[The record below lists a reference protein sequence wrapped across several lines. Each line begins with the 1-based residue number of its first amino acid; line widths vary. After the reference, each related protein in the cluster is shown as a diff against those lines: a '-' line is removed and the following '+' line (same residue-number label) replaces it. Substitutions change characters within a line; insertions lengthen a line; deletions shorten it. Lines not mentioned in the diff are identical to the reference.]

1 MYKIIDPSPVFQIEK
16 AKLLASRFLDDFC
29 ADSTVI
35 LERKVKNTTTIDLPQ
50 NTKIRIYNNSNAMII
65 KKIMDPFDNIFTD
78 KVDLEQ
84 VKQRIIE
91 VMKKLELDKWGSDLE
106 QVEGERLWKIKASA
120 TTIAEKV
127 KVPEVLCRVVG
138 AFRRY
143 INKVP
148 VYGRASVFIK
158 VAGNNVVQSAGIDWR
173 TIKTEPVDEIKIID
187 PDEAAELIFLMLELV
202 YQKRL

>member
-1 MYKIIDPSPVFQIEK
+1 M
-16 AKLLASRFLDDFC
+16 LASRFLDDFC

-35 LERKVKNTTTIDLPQ
+35 LERKAKNTTTIDLPQ

-120 TTIAEKV
+120 TIAEKV